1 MNNRRDFLKMSTAG
15 LCGLSAMP
23 SLFAA
28 NSANGTTPRFIFL
41 RKSNGTSPEWLIPP
55 SLKKKVSGGGSF
67 DIDLDGHDLPGWM
80 DALSKHKKN
89 LTILQG
95 LSAKMCT
102 MGHSTYQSPLAVCKA
117 AERPD
122 TIKRASVDFELAK
135 LFPSAFEHIEVTCG
149 KNQKGVVRGM
159 SSIGPQQPNFAFAS
173 PKSAFENLF
182 GLASTNKKTQIN
194 NRLNNDMFDFIS
206 KNIKPKNKSI
216 NNRRERTKLANY
228 ADSVDAL
235 IKREAKLVS
244 MSAQIK
250 KYAPALN
257 SDIMMDKY
265 TTTEQ
270 QQAFVDIILSSCYAG
285 LSNIITFTLDNLE
298 TKYTGLFP
306 GKTIELHEVGHGK
319 DTKGISAETVRTTLR
334 THHMSLVDSLVTGL
348 KKMPEG
354 KGSMFDNTIIM
365 YLPENGET
373 HHSTGTHV
381 PFIVLAGDKVKLD
394 IHGRYIQLPEYDT
407 AGHKTLGNWYTT
419 ILNAYGN
426 PIKHYGDFD
435 VALTIDQ
442 AGPIKQFLG

>member
-1 MNNRRDFLKMSTAG
+1 MNNRRDFLKMSAAG
-15 LCGLSAMP
+15 ICGLSAMP
-23 SLFAA
+23 DLYAS
-28 NSANGTTPRFIFL
+28 NSASTATPRFIFI
-41 RKSNGTSPEWLIPP
+41 RKSNGTSPEWLVPP
-55 SLKKKVSGGGSF
+55 SLQKKVSSGGSF
-67 DIDLDGHDLPGWM
+67 EIDLDKHDLPGWM
-80 DALSKHKKN
+80 DPLSKHKKN

-102 MGHSTYQSPLAVCKA
+102 MGHSTYQSPLAVCKS
-117 AERPD
+117 AERPS

-135 LFPSAFEHIEVTCG
+135 LFPSAFEHIEVTCA

-194 NRLNNDMFDFIS
+194 NKLNNDLFDFIS
-206 KNIKPKNKSI
+206 KNIKPKNKPVT
-216 NNRRERTKLANY
+216 NTLERTKLGNY

-235 IKREAKLVS
+235 IKRDSKLVS
-244 MSAQIK
+244 MAAQIK
-250 KYAPALN
+250 KYAPTLSN
-257 SDIMMDKY
+257 DLMMDKY

-270 QQAFVDIILSSCYAG
+270 QKAFVDIILSSCYAG
-285 LSNIITFTLDNLE
+285 LSNVITFTLDNLE

-306 GKTIELHEVGHGK
+306 GKTVELHEVGHGK
-319 DTKGISAETVRTTLR
+319 DTKGITAETVRTTLR
-334 THHMSLVDSLVTGL
+334 THHMSLVDDLVTGL

-354 KGSMFDNTIIM
+354 KGNMFDNTIIM
-365 YLPENGET
+365 YLPENGEK

-381 PFIVLAGDKVKLD
+381 PFVVLAGDNVKLD
-394 IHGRYIQLPEYDT
+394 IHGRYIQLPEYNT
-407 AGHKTLGNWYTT
+407 QGHKTLGNWYTT

-426 PIKHYGDFD
+426 PTKHYGDFD

-442 AGPIKQFLG
+442 AGPIKQFLV